1 MTHDFL
7 QSSDSSSPQVI
18 VTDVRQCDHPDY
30 LRASGWEQPFGDL
43 SFDVVLSLDVLEH
56 LPSPERIR
64 FLGELDRLSR
74 KWILLG
80 APFSSPEI
88 EEAETRLAQSLM
100 GTRRFLQEHR
110 DLGLPDLAAVR
121 DFYLSK
127 GYTVITFA
135 NGYLPSWLYWQVTT
149 QHYFGLNDYEIA
161 RRYNALYSTAS
172 YPSDNREPAYRHI
185 LLIAKSAL
193 DPSIEEQLGRLS
205 SISGAAHP
213 IVEHLAFDPNFL
225 DVHERAAAL
234 LEKRRKSLIDVQFLI
249 NERQKLIELLR
260 RELQVPVWRQVLRRL
275 RSRFR

>member
-1 MTHDFL
+1 M
-7 QSSDSSSPQVI
+7 
-18 VTDVRQCDHPDY
+18 TDVRQCDHPDY

-56 LPSPERIR
+56 LPGPERFGSWASSIAFRANGSSWAPR
-64 FLGELDRLSR
+64 FPR
-74 KWILLG
+74 
-80 APFSSPEI
+80 PEI

-260 RELQVPVWRQVLRRL
+260 RELQVPVWR
-275 RSRFR
+275 RFCAG